1 MIDNGNLVAGT
12 VPEQLGQ
19 EARTAMEEADVIFA
33 KGMGNAETLLG
44 CGKNV
49 YYAFLVKCARF
60 VHIMR
65 RPLMTPMLVREL
77 DQR

>member
-1 MIDNGNLVAGT
+1 
-12 VPEQLGQ
+12 
-19 EARTAMEEADVIFA
+19 MEEADVIFA